1 MSGPEGGGLFSD
13 VDASGQADAAQRY
26 LSAVADRA
34 AEMRREGYRLLGVDK
49 GWAVLD
55 VGCGLGEVCADLIEL
70 VGPSGRVVGIDASEA
85 MITHARDRCGES
97 LIEFEVGDAVALE
110 FDDACFDAVRAER
123 VVQHMGDPA
132 TAIAEMAR
140 VVRPGGRVFVLD
152 PVHDATVVATQYP
165 EVWETIRAHGP
176 GSVCHPRAG
185 LFLKEWMLAVSLDV
199 MLLVG
204 ARIIEDWPASR
215 MVQRVDDSAAR
226 AVTAGALTV
235 SQLED
240 FLAEQDRRFEQGVFA
255 QSVFFVQALGTKP
268 SA

>member
-1 MSGPEGGGLFSD
+1 
-13 VDASGQADAAQRY
+13 
-26 LSAVADRA
+26 
-34 AEMRREGYRLLGVDK
+34 
-49 GWAVLD
+49 
-55 VGCGLGEVCADLIEL
+55 
-70 VGPSGRVVGIDASEA
+70 
-85 MITHARDRCGES
+85 
-97 LIEFEVGDAVALE
+97 
-110 FDDACFDAVRAER
+110 
-123 VVQHMGDPA
+123 
-132 TAIAEMAR
+132 
-140 VVRPGGRVFVLD
+140 
-152 PVHDATVVATQYP
+152 
-165 EVWETIRAHGP
+165 
-176 GSVCHPRAG
+176 
-185 LFLKEWMLAVSLDV
+185 MLAASLDV